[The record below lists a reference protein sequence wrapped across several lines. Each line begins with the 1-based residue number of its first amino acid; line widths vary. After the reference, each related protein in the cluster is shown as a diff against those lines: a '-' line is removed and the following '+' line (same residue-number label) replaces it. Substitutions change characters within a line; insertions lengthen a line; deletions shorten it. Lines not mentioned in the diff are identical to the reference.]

1 MKREEKSDEEEERD
15 EGGGKKRVWAAAA
28 CARKKQKRA
37 NAHVKREHE
46 RGESMK
52 YSSVFT
58 RKKKWK
64 PQKIDAGWCWKCWRE
79 TWRGF
84 TLHHLL
90 WNKMEEVVMS
100 DDWERQSKAS
110 GLFILPNEQRAT
122 EWGKECSLI
131 CQKQNG
137 SLEKAA
143 PWGAHCK
150 TNFQIYGCVDLM
162 PLSDS
167 FCLTGCTSC
176 LRGLFYTETSLAR
189 NAAFSYWSWWSALS
203 GRRRKE

>member
-64 PQKIDAGWCWKCWRE
+64 PQKIDAGWC
-79 TWRGF
+79 
-84 TLHHLL
+84 
-90 WNKMEEVVMS
+90 
-100 DDWERQSKAS
+100 
-110 GLFILPNEQRAT
+110 
-122 EWGKECSLI
+122 
-131 CQKQNG
+131 
-137 SLEKAA
+137 
-143 PWGAHCK
+143 
-150 TNFQIYGCVDLM
+150 
-162 PLSDS
+162 
-167 FCLTGCTSC
+167 
-176 LRGLFYTETSLAR
+176 
-189 NAAFSYWSWWSALS
+189 
-203 GRRRKE
+203 